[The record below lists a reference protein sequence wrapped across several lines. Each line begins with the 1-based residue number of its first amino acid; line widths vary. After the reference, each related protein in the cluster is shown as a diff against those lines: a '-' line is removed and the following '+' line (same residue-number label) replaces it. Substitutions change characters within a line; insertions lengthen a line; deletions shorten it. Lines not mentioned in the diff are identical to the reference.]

1 MDTDPSTNGTSNSTC
16 VSRPSTGT
24 SSNAFTSFTSSVN
37 SSSSAQSNSSTPK
50 PGVSKKLIIKNFE
63 KPKLPENYQE
73 VSWNILREAV
83 IAIQSSRSISTP
95 REELYREVDNMCS
108 YKMAPKIYSKL
119 ESLCIDHVKNN
130 IGPSLN
136 ADSIDNL
143 SFLKSLDSAWQS
155 HCRQMIMIRSI
166 FLYLDRTYVLQNPSV
181 QSIWD
186 MGLEQFKTYIIS
198 PNSKIQF
205 KTVDGIL
212 NLIEKER
219 NGDAVD
225 RGLLKSLLRMLSDLQ
240 IYARVFEGR
249 FLRVTEEFYAREGRN
264 LIEQLEI
271 PQYMSHVDKRL
282 REEND
287 RVLHYL
293 DSNTKW
299 SLIHTVEKQMISD
312 HLNSILIRG
321 LNQLLDERRI
331 NTELPLMY
339 NLLGRIKDGHQE
351 LCIQFNL
358 YIKEKGRV
366 IVTNPEKDRTMVQDL
381 LNFKDALDQIINDC
395 FGKSEK
401 FTTSMK
407 EAFEY
412 FINQRANKPAELI
425 AKFVDSKL
433 KAGNKEASEEE
444 LEKLLDKI
452 MVLFRFI
459 NGKDVFEAFYKKD
472 LAKRLLVGKSASV
485 DAEKSMLSKLKQEC
499 GAGFTSKLEGMFK
512 DMELSKELMIPFKQY
527 IQSHVDKDI
536 EDGKDICVVDM
547 NVNILTMGYWP
558 NYNSMDVVLPS
569 LLLNLQSLFTRFY
582 LAKHSGRKLQWQA
595 NLGHCVLKALFGNV
609 SCSARQCV
617 ASSFLSFHSPAC
629 LMPSNALIFSLACVY
644 AQICLSTCTKDCLL
658 LKHAHHIQIFILVFF
673 CPSNFTVSL
682 H

>member
-1 MDTDPSTNGTSNSTC
+1 MDPDPSTNGTSNATC

-50 PGVSKKLIIKNFE
+50 PGVSKKLVIKNFE

-73 VSWNILREAV
+73 VSWNVLKEAV
-83 IAIQSSRSISTP
+83 IAIQSSKSISTP
-95 REELYREVDNMCS
+95 REELYRVVDNMCS

-136 ADSIDNL
+136 ADSIDSL

-198 PNSKIQF
+198 PNSKVQS

-240 IYARVFEGR
+240 IYAKVFEGR

-271 PQYMSHVDKRL
+271 PAYMTHVDKRL
-282 REEND
+282 REENA

-312 HLNSILIRG
+312 HLNSILVRG
-321 LNQLLDERRI
+321 LHQLLDERRI
-331 NTELPLMY
+331 TAELPLMY

-351 LCIQFNL
+351 LCVQFNS

-536 EDGKDICVVDM
+536 EDGKDISVVDM

-569 LLLNLQSLFTRFY
+569 LLLNLQSHFTRFY

-595 NLGHCVLKALFGNV
+595 NLGHCVLKAVFGNV
-609 SCSARQCV
+609 SCSP
-617 ASSFLSFHSPAC
+617 LSLS
-629 LMPSNALIFSLACVY
+629 V
-644 AQICLSTCTKDCLL
+644 CLSLCHSLHLPLTAFSCTLSCVCVLQFVCLL
-658 LKHAHHIQIFILVFF
+658 YKRIFDFLL
-673 CPSNFTVSL
+673 T
-682 H
+682 